1 MCSGFRLAAKQK
13 SGVASQKARYA
24 QRRHSTR
31 QDPIE
36 EDITIPRTSA
46 HLGLD
51 GRISHGG
58 LVVRRAWVR
67 IRVLLVQPEIR
78 EPDRLVLEQWA
89 LANGNLIQSAA
100 GKAAADAE
108 LAADVRAP
116 DPPHVD
122 VRVLEIDEDLAVAD
136 TRDLMWPKFCVGST
150 VVELQRS
157 LSMIGSM

>member
-1 MCSGFRLAAKQK
+1 M
-13 SGVASQKARYA
+13 
-24 QRRHSTR
+24 
-31 QDPIE
+31 
-36 EDITIPRTSA
+36 
-46 HLGLD
+46 
-51 GRISHGG
+51 
-58 LVVRRAWVR
+58 RRAWVR

-78 EPDRLVLEQWA
+78 EPDRLVLQQWA